1 MALKRYF
8 RSKVEDSH
16 TLSVSPSPRVRV
28 AILSDWSKRV
38 CSSRLIGVEVKFLE
52 TAMATSVE
60 STAPARNRI
69 DRVRRFAFIPS
80 NLTLK
85 SGNWPWA
92 KSRPSARRFLH
103 ERTDP
108 CLFGS
113 GQLLQREGGRP
124 HGALV

>member
-8 RSKVEDSH
+8 ALKVGDSQ
-16 TLSVSPSPRVRV
+16 TFSVSPSPRVRAV
-28 AILSDWSKRV
+28 VFADRSKRV
-38 CSSRLIGVEVKFLE
+38 CSSRLMGVEGPFLE
-52 TAMATSVE
+52 TAIATSVE

-92 KSRPSARRFLH
+92 KSRPLASRGTPWQAHRFLH
-103 ERTDP
+103 ECAD
-108 CLFGS
+108 
-113 GQLLQREGGRP
+113 
-124 HGALV
+124 